1 MAQNY
6 RQPGEVL
13 TMTAPTGGLKSGD
26 GCLFGALFGVAQFDA
41 LQTEE
46 VEVATEGVW
55 TLAKPNSV
63 ISFAEGALVYWDL
76 SEAECTST
84 AATNY
89 LIGVAAR
96 AAGATEASVD
106 VRLNGISTVAEAG
119 GG

>member
-1 MAQNY
+1 MARNY

-13 TMTAPTGGLKSGD
+13 TMTAPTGGLKCGD

-63 ISFAEGALVYWDL
+63 ISFAEGALVYWDFKRGGMHVDRRDKL
-76 SEAECTST
+76 LDRRC
-84 AATNY
+84 
-89 LIGVAAR
+89 
-96 AAGATEASVD
+96 GACGRRNRRDSRR
-106 VRLNGISTVAEAG
+106 RLNGISTVAEAG